1 MKRHLLLTG
10 PPGCGKTTV
19 IQKLVDLLAAEAVPM
34 YGFWT
39 AEIREQGVRQGF
51 EVELMSGQSGI
62 LAHVDLDHGPRVSK
76 YRVNLSAMH
85 SLVVPE
91 IREALES
98 SRERDAVLLLDEIGK
113 MELHSVDFREVLREA
128 LLSPLRIVATVMEAS
143 DAFVDPLKERPD
155 TEVVHLGAIDRDL
168 LPLQIAHAVA
178 FKRDFALIGET
189 EALE

>member
-1 MKRHLLLTG
+1 MKRHLFLTG

-19 IQKLVDLLAAEAVPM
+19 IQRLVDMLAEEAVPM

-39 AEIREQGVRQGF
+39 AEIREEGMRQGF
-51 EVELMSGQSGI
+51 EVELMSGRSGI

-76 YRVNLSAMH
+76 YHVNLEVMH

-91 IREALES
+91 IHDAVKS

-113 MELHSVDFREVLREA
+113 MELHSVDFREALHQA

-143 DAFVDPLKERPD
+143 DPFVDPLKQRPD
-155 TEVVHLGAIDRDL
+155 TEVIHLSTFDRDL
-168 LPLQIAHAVA
+168 LPQQIAHAVA
-178 FKRDFALIGET
+178 LKRDFALIGET
-189 EALE
+189 GVLE